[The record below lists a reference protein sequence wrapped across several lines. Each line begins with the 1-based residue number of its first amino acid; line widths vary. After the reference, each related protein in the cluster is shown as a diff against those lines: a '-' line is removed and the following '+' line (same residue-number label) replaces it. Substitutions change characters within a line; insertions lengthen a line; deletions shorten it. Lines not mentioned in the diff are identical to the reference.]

1 MRTTNILALVVS
13 TSVLA
18 LGVLSGCGDASG
30 TSQSNYHKANYDDTS
45 DTDPTA
51 GKADQQPPGT
61 DPSAPPTQ
69 PSGGSTPAMDG
80 SFKASVDINATS
92 ADLGT
97 ASKDTIT
104 VTVTPAMGFKGDV
117 VLSVT
122 GVTPGVT
129 AKFDKSTVTIADTN
143 AVTAKLNLSADYV
156 TQADTVALVVTATS
170 KGQTSTAPVNFK
182 VNSLLTFVIPANIN
196 AMATAGST
204 AIVDAYG
211 KDFGKTPVAIP
222 APKDGSPISLK
233 VLNGDT
239 IAHEIHGNGSGQT
252 LSGIASTASLPH
264 GTGTI
269 AANATDTVVR
279 NLTGGNTYNGYLH
292 GENTAGFAFT
302 VAK

>member
-18 LGVLSGCGDASG
+18 LAACGDASG
-30 TSQSNYHKANYDDTS
+30 TNASNYHKAAYDDTTGS
-45 DTDPTA
+45 DPTA
-51 GKADQQPPGT
+51 GAADQAPPAT
-61 DPSAPPTQ
+61 DPSAPPAKPT
-69 PSGGSTPAMDG
+69 GGSTPAQDG
-80 SFKASVDINATS
+80 SFKATIDIAAT
-92 ADLGT
+92 ATDLGT
-97 ASKDTIT
+97 TSKDTINI
-104 VTVTPAMGFKGDV
+104 TVTPAMGFKGDV

-122 GVTPGVT
+122 GATAGMT
-129 AKFDKSTVTIADTN
+129 AKFDKTTVSITDTA

-170 KGQTSTAPVNFK
+170 KGQTSTVPVNFK
-182 VNSLLTFVIPANIN
+182 VNPLLTFMIPPNIN

-211 KDFGKTPVAIP
+211 KDFGKTPIAIP

-233 VLNGDT
+233 VLNSDT
-239 IAHEIHGNGSGQT
+239 IAHEVHGNGSGQT

-264 GTGTI
+264 GVGTV

-279 NLTGGNTYNGYLH
+279 NLTAGNTYNGYLH
-292 GENTAGFAFT
+292 GENTAGFAF
-302 VAK
+302 VVK